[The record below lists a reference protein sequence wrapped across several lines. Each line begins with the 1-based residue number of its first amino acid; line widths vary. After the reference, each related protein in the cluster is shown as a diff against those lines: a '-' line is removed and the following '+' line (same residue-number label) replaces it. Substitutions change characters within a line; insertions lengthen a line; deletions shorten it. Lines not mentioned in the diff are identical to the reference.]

1 MTKTTTHPKVHPLVR
16 LTAVLVALVIAAHEF
31 FSYEIARSINL
42 SYFHDPA
49 VPVSARDVLI
59 ALLAIYLLIIA
70 ISGRWWLQRKS

>member
-1 MTKTTTHPKVHPLVR
+1 MTKTTAPPQVHPLWR
-16 LTAVLVALVIAAHEF
+16 LAAALVALVIAAHEF

-42 SYFHDPA
+42 SYFHDPV

-70 ISGRWWLQRKS
+70 ISGRWWFQPRR